1 MICPCKASLD
11 HTPLES
17 FTLGFK
23 SVGEAVAHQREGD
36 LINSTH
42 TVGIPRDTISQFLRA
57 FLLKLSI
64 AESLLQPIPPGMDTT
79 FYVMLQLGDNYIEDV
94 EQCRVQGDEK
104 CKLPWVQT
112 DSNRESAFEDAVV
125 IPLKS
130 AQNEVVQL
138 QLYVQERKDL
148 KVIK

>member
-1 MICPCKASLD
+1 
-11 HTPLES
+11 
-17 FTLGFK
+17 
-23 SVGEAVAHQREGD
+23 
-36 LINSTH
+36 
-42 TVGIPRDTISQFLRA
+42 
-57 FLLKLSI
+57 
-64 AESLLQPIPPGMDTT
+64 MDTT